1 MNKLESEK
9 NVISGQQVL
18 VAYPACPDDEINLV
32 DIWKILCKGKKVIIG
47 SVIASMLVALV
58 VVLLLPKIYRAKTVL
73 LPPQL
78 SDVVALSIPG
88 IYTADSQ
95 IVYQGFLI
103 NLHSHGL
110 RYQYFKNFLLSDF
123 QGKQQNDKVDDYE
136 IFIKSFDKLLKI
148 ISKPQGKAQKNNFT
162 TVTLDGKNY
171 DRLADWLGKYI
182 VLVDQHTVKKLV
194 SDIQSQLKLRAEE
207 IREQIATLRSVASRE
222 RQDRIA
228 RLKEAY
234 IIAKLLQIEKPTGST
249 FVAGDKKKTPETR
262 KTGLIFG
269 SNEVPLYFRG
279 YLALQGE
286 LEQLQNRKNDDS
298 FIVGLRELQ
307 GKLSFLE
314 KKKIDSK
321 TVHAVQV
328 DQRARTDGKPV
339 KPKSTLIM
347 LLGVV
352 FGVIIGILAALIRN
366 VSSFKDISDNRM
378 SNG

>member
-32 DIWKILCKGKKVIIG
+32 DIWKILYKGKKIIIG
-47 SVIASMLVALV
+47 SVVACLLVAMV

-78 SDVVALSIPG
+78 SDITALSVPG
-88 IYTADSQ
+88 IYTAGPQ
-95 IVYQGFLI
+95 AIYKEFLI

-110 RYQYFKNFLLSDF
+110 RYQYFKDHVLSDF
-123 QGKQQNDKVDDYE
+123 HGKKQGDRIDDYQ
-136 IFIKSFDKLLKI
+136 IFIKEFDKLLKI
-148 ISKPQGKAQKNNFT
+148 SSKINSKGDEIDFKV
-162 TVTLDGKNY
+162 VTLDGKNY
-171 DRLADWLGKYI
+171 DRLANWLGKYI
-182 VLVDQHTVKKLV
+182 TFVDEHTVNKLTSNV
-194 SDIQSQLKLRAEE
+194 QAQVKLRAEG
-207 IREQIATLRSVASRE
+207 IKEQIAILRLVASRE

-228 RLKEAY
+228 RLKEAD

-262 KTGLIFG
+262 ETGLIFG

-286 LEQLQNRKNDDS
+286 LEQLQNRKSDDS

-307 GKLSFLE
+307 GRLSFLE
-314 KKKIDSK
+314 KKQIDSK
-321 TVHAVQV
+321 IIHAVQV
-328 DQRARTDGKPV
+328 DQQARTDGKPV
-339 KPKSTLIM
+339 KPVGKLIVI
-347 LLGVV
+347 LGGFLGVMV
-352 FGVIIGILAALIRN
+352 GIFSAIMYNILFLGRKGV
-366 VSSFKDISDNRM
+366 S
-378 SNG
+378 